1 MPGQPDVW
9 NHVPF
14 PTLRRAR
21 SRVLTLLSRPTH
33 RDRDVATAHQD
44 SDPGPDG
51 SPTPSPH
58 DGRPRGGRRRV
69 VRVAA
74 LVAALAVVAGG
85 GVAAE
90 RAHKV
95 VTLDVDGQVVQV
107 TSFAGSVS
115 GLLDAH
121 DVHLRERDLVAPD
134 LTAPLRD
141 GSEVVVRHAREVVV
155 LADGVESR
163 IWTTALSA
171 AEALETLAV
180 RGQEV
185 LLVASRSAATGR
197 ADLPVD
203 LSGPVDVVVDGTVRH
218 VEDGAAGLDAVLAD
232 LDVTIGDLDRVHAER
247 TAPDATAP
255 DGTALTAP
263 VAVVVQR
270 VVAQEE
276 STATPVPFETVTEQ
290 TSALYRGQ
298 SRTTVAGAEGER
310 TTVHR
315 VILVDGVEES
325 RMLLS
330 DKVTTA
336 PVTRVVQEG
345 TKARPAPSPSGS
357 GSTVGGD
364 VWAALAQCESGGNPR
379 AVSASGTYHGLYQFS
394 VSTWRGVGG
403 SGLPSEA
410 SAEEQTQRAQA
421 LQARSGWGQWP
432 ACSKKLGLR

>member
-1 MPGQPDVW
+1 RGYSSADPRDLRA
-9 NHVPF
+9 F
-14 PTLRRAR
+14 PTRR
-21 SRVLTLLSRPTH
+21 S
-33 RDRDVATAHQD
+33 
-44 SDPGPDG
+44 SDL
-51 SPTPSPH
+51 H

-134 LTAPLRD
+134 VTAPLRD
-141 GSEVVVRHAREVVV
+141 GTEVVVRHAREVVV

-171 AEALETLAV
+171 DEALETLAV

-218 VEDGAAGLDAVLAD
+218 VADGAAGLDAVLAD
-232 LDVTIGDLDRVHAER
+232 LDLTIGDLDRVHVER
-247 TAPDATAP
+247 TAPEATAP

-263 VAVVVQR
+263 LAVVVQR

-315 VILVDGVEES
+315 VIL
-325 RMLLS
+325 
-330 DKVTTA
+330 
-336 PVTRVVQEG
+336 
-345 TKARPAPSPSGS
+345 
-357 GSTVGGD
+357 
-364 VWAALAQCESGGNPR
+364 
-379 AVSASGTYHGLYQFS
+379 
-394 VSTWRGVGG
+394 
-403 SGLPSEA
+403 
-410 SAEEQTQRAQA
+410 
-421 LQARSGWGQWP
+421 
-432 ACSKKLGLR
+432 